1 MDSTKSYR
9 EKFAQHVTDIA
20 GIKPINEKLIAAF
33 ATVRREDYLGPGP
46 WEMRTNEGYTATD
59 DVSLLYQDVLVA
71 LDSKEKINNG
81 QPSLHAS
88 CLDALQINAG
98 DTILHI
104 GAGTGYYTAILAE
117 LTGLSGRVF
126 AYEINTDL
134 SERALDNLKHRS
146 NINVQDC
153 SGTVGT
159 LPECDV
165 IYVSAGV
172 TGPPVEWFN
181 ALKPKGRIIFPL
193 TSTLGSGGMLLLK
206 RIDEIRFSAKFTSAA
221 NFIPCIGARDEV
233 LAFKLADKF
242 NEGTARDVKSLYRGD
257 STDDTCWF
265 QGEGWWLSTRPI
277 L

>member
-1 MDSTKSYR
+1 MESTKGYR
-9 EKFAQHVTDIA
+9 KKFAQHVTDIA

-33 ATVRREDYLGPGP
+33 ELVRRENYLGPGP
-46 WEMRTNEGYTATD
+46 WEIRTNEGYTATD

-88 CLDALQINAG
+88 CLDAIQIEAG

-117 LTGLSGRVF
+117 LTGLSGSVF
-126 AYEINTDL
+126 AYEINTEL

-146 NINVQDC
+146 NIYVQDC

-159 LPECDV
+159 LPECNV

-193 TSTLGSGGMLLLK
+193 TSTLGSGGMLLLE
-206 RIDEIRFSAKFTSAA
+206 RVDETRYLAEFTGAA
-221 NFIPCIGARDEV
+221 SFIPCIGARDERS
-233 LAFKLADKF
+233 AFKLADKF
-242 NEGTARDVKSLYRGD
+242 NDRSAKDVKSLHRGSSPD
-257 STDDTCWF
+257 ETCWF
-265 QGEGWWLSTRPI
+265 SSEDWWLSTRPI
-277 L
+277 K

>member
-1 MDSTKSYR
+1 MESTKGYR
-9 EKFAQHVTDIA
+9 KKFAQHVTDIA

-33 ATVRREDYLGPGP
+33 ELVRRENYLGPGP
-46 WEMRTNEGYTATD
+46 WEIRTNEGYTATD

-117 LTGLSGRVF
+117 LTGLSGSVF
-126 AYEINTDL
+126 AYEINTEL

-159 LPECDV
+159 LPECNV

-193 TSTLGSGGMLLLK
+193 TSTLGSGGMLLLE
-206 RIDEIRFSAKFTSAA
+206 RVDETRYLAEFTGAA
-221 NFIPCIGARDEV
+221 SFIPCIGARDERS
-233 LAFKLADKF
+233 AFRLADKF
-242 NEGTARDVKSLYRGD
+242 NDRSAKDVKSLHRESSPD
-257 STDDTCWF
+257 ETCWF
-265 QGEGWWLSTRPI
+265 SSEDWWLSTRPI
-277 L
+277 K